1 MKKFLLLIT
10 LIAISTAMFAQDTTA
25 TIEPVSRRSAKEE
38 KKRQRREK
46 INTMIRQDE
55 EGVLAYHKQNIF
67 GIQLRSMG
75 YGLMYEI
82 GRMKTVRRTMTYN
95 IELSEI
101 KNAKEDKVG
110 GFFIGNPYIYGKIN
124 NFYQLKLGIGNQYL
138 LGEKGNRNGVA
149 VSAVYGG
156 GLSIGLLRPYYIQV
170 VDPSTNDAKTIKY
183 STEDSLLFAQGGNI
197 IAGGGLGKGWGEMKI
212 RPGAYGKAGLRFD
225 YGRFNEVVSAI
236 EVGVS
241 LDFYA
246 KKVPIMLSQKDK
258 QLFFQGYIT
267 LQFGRRK

>member
-1 MKKFLLLIT
+1 VKKLLLLIT
-10 LIAISTAMFAQDTTA
+10 LITISTAIFAQDTISTVA
-25 TIEPVSRRSAKEE
+25 PVSRREAKEDR
-38 KKRQRREK
+38 KKQRREK

-110 GFFIGNPYIYGKIN
+110 GFFIGNPYIYGKVN
-124 NFYQLKLGIGNQYL
+124 NFYQFKLGVGQQYL

-149 VSAVYGG
+149 VSAIYGG
-156 GLSIGLLRPYYIQV
+156 GLSLGLLRPYYIQV
-170 VDPSTNDAKTIKY
+170 DDPAAGEIRTIKY
-183 STEDSLLFAQGGNI
+183 STEDSLLFVQGGNI
-197 IAGGGLGKGWGEMKI
+197 RSGGGLGKGWGEMKL
-212 RPGAYGKAGLRFD
+212 RPGAYAKGGLRFD
-225 YGRFNEVVSAI
+225 YGRFNEIVSAI
-236 EVGVS
+236 EVGVC

-246 KKVPIMLSQKDK
+246 KKVPIMLFQDDK
-258 QLFFQGYIT
+258 QLFFQGYIV
-267 LQFGRRK
+267 LQFGKRK